1 MAPSEGDL
9 QSQVERIVVVGL
21 RAWPHLVVGRTVLAD
36 YVRERFAGGDQIG
49 DEVLADIYLACACIH
64 GVPGAISAF
73 MTRCLADIE
82 RRTRSFNPS
91 PSFADDVRQK
101 TVETLFLSVGS
112 EPPKIAQYKA
122 RVPLVRWVRVVVRR
136 VAMRLAS
143 QNGKEAPVSIEDQI
157 LEADIVKPN
166 EGETRLL
173 ATELKSALRKAF
185 VTALHSLSVADRLL
199 LKMCFAK
206 KLTMT
211 VIARI
216 NRVSQPTISRKIE
229 QARCKLIEGT
239 HQELAIALGLN
250 DIDLRSMFRVVRS
263 QVEFSLTRLLAE
275 EDSGVLSE
283 P

>member
-1 MAPSEGDL
+1 MAPSDGSL
-9 QSQVERIVVVGL
+9 QTQVERIGVVGL
-21 RAWPHLVVGRTVLAD
+21 RAWPTLAVDGSVLAS
-36 YVRERFAGGDQIG
+36 YVRQRFKDGEQVPD
-49 DEVLADIYLACACIH
+49 DLFADIYLACACLH
-64 GVPGAISAF
+64 GAPGAISAF
-73 MTRCLADIE
+73 MTRHLADVE
-82 RRTRSFNPS
+82 RRTRSFNSS

-101 TVETLFLSVGS
+101 TLETLFLSVGDD
-112 EPPKIAQYKA
+112 PAKIAQYEA
-122 RVPLVRWVRVVVRR
+122 RGPLGRWVRVVVRR
-136 VAMRLAS
+136 VALRLAS
-143 QNGKEAPVSIEDQI
+143 QSGKEPPIPIEDQI
-157 LEADIVKPN
+157 LETDIVKPN
-166 EGETRLL
+166 GGEARLM

-239 HQELAIALGLN
+239 HQELAQALGLN
-250 DIDLRSMFRVVRS
+250 DMDLRSMFRMVRS
-263 QVEFSLTRLLAE
+263 QIEVSLTRLLAE
-275 EDSGVLSE
+275 EDSGSLSE